1 MSAKQMSVLGMS
13 LLLTAASLLGAADA
27 PLADAVEKMD
37 QTRIQSLLEQSVDV
51 NASQVDGMTA
61 LHWAALH
68 DDLET
73 ARLLVKAGADTN
85 AANRYGVTPLTLAC
99 TNGNGPLVE
108 LLLEAGADPDTTLP
122 GGETALMTASRTGR
136 LGSVKA
142 LLARGADVH
151 AKVQGMGRQDGAGAN
166 AFLAR
171 MADPTIFDFEAK
183 TEQTALV
190 WAAAEGHAD
199 VVAALIQ
206 AGAEF
211 QMTLESGFT
220 PLLFAV
226 RQGHTDVVRT
236 LVKAGVDVNQFI
248 EPGLAWQHPG
258 HEALL
263 RPGATPL
270 HVAVENGHFELATY
284 LLEVGADPNAADP
297 TGYTALHAIAGTR
310 RVPLGD
316 ANPPPEGSGSMTS
329 LDFVTEMAARDANLN
344 ARMRIGEPPHLD
356 PNGPGTTPFLMAVQT
371 ADVELMK
378 TFAKLGADPLVRS
391 VDNATPLMLGGRRT
405 GTEEE
410 VVQTMEML
418 LELGIDINAV
428 DSNGET
434 AMHMAAYSNRADAIR
449 FLARKGAN
457 IEVWNQQN
465 RYGWTPLAIAVG
477 YRRGTFRPN
486 PEAEAAVREVMMA
499 EGITP
504 PEKVTPKTHDNYQGL
519 RSK

>member
-13 LLLTAASLLGAADA
+13 WLLTAASLLGAADA

-136 LGSVKA
+136 LGPVKA
-142 LLARGADVH
+142 LLARGTDVH

-226 RQGHTDVVRT
+226 RQGHADVVRT

-248 EPGLAWQHPG
+248 EPGPAWQHPG

-263 RPGATPL
+263 KPGATPL

-329 LDFVTEMAARDANLN
+329 LDFVTEMAARDTNLN
-344 ARMRIGEPPHLD
+344 VRMRIGEPPPLD
-356 PNGPGTTPFLMAVQT
+356 PNGPGTTPFLMAAQT

-391 VDNATPLMLGGRRT
+391 VDNATPLMLAGRRT

-457 IEVWNQQN
+457 IEVWNQEN
-465 RYGWTPLAIAVG
+465 KYGWTPLAIAVG

-486 PEAEAAVREVMMA
+486 PEAEAAVREAMMA

-519 RSK
+519 